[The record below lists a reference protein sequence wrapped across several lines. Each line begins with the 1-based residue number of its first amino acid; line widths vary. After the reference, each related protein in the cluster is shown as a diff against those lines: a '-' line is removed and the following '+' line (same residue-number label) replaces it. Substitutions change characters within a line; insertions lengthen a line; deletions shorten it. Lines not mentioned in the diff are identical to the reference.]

1 MRLRKLH
8 SLLLRRRGETS
19 HDFLL
24 SDDSFRFAAECERM
38 RVDRN
43 GSVVS
48 LLLIELPKQHSSDED
63 VAFLA
68 RVLEG
73 RLRVTDTPGILRD
86 GRIAILL
93 PDTAAEGAWK
103 VAVDISDIYP
113 PGPERPEC
121 NVLVYPDKSQQHQHA
136 EEDHE
141 ISKAPQSG
149 DAESSSEFFFAQAM
163 PRWKRSLDVV
173 GSLVGLVASAPV
185 MLVAVAAIK
194 ATSQGPVFFTQER
207 EGIGGTRFQMWK
219 LRTMCKDAESQKK
232 DLLQHSHQ
240 DGPAFKLKND
250 PRTTSVG
257 KVLRWTSIDELPQF
271 FNVLKGDM
279 SLVGPR
285 PLPTIESVACEN
297 WHRRRLSVMPGM
309 TCTWQVSERG
319 SVKFDEWVRMDI
331 RYAQKKSLLEDMKLL
346 IWTLP
351 SLLVNK
357 GMR

>member
-1 MRLRKLH
+1 MFC
-8 SLLLRRRGETS
+8 RRSGAT

-24 SDDSFRFAAECERM
+24 TDENFRFAAECERM

-48 LLLIELPKQHSSDED
+48 LLLVELPKQHSSEKD

-73 RLRVTDTPGILRD
+73 RLRATDTPGRLRD

-93 PDTAAEGAWK
+93 PDTDAEGAWK
-103 VAVDISDIYP
+103 VAVDISDVYP
-113 PGPERPEC
+113 PGPDRPEC

-136 EEDHE
+136 EEGRE
-141 ISKAPQSG
+141 VSKAPRNG
-149 DAESSSEFFFAQAM
+149 DAESSSEFFFAQAT
-163 PRWKRSLDVV
+163 PGWKRSLDVF
-173 GSLVGLVASAPV
+173 GSIIGLAASAPV
-185 MLVAVAAIK
+185 MLVAAAAIK
-194 ATSQGPVFFTQER
+194 ATSSGPVFFTQER
-207 EGIGGTRFQMWK
+207 EGIGGTRFRMWK
-219 LRTMCKDAESQKK
+219 LRTMCKDAESLKD
-232 DLLQHSHQ
+232 DLLEHSHQ

-250 PRTTSVG
+250 PRTTAVG

-331 RYAQKKSLLEDMKLL
+331 RYAQKKSLLEDVKLL